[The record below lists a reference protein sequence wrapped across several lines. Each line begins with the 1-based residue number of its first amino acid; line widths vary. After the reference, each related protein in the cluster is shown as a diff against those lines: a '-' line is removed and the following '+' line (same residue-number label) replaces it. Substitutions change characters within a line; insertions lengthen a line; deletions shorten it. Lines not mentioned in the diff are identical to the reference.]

1 MSRVRELQ
9 KAIERTN
16 RECKNKGPLITEWF
30 LLFASDIAMSLAVIA
45 DAMTGNQYSQGEVTE
60 EDIDKTEYKNPE
72 FFKLGER
79 IRKRLDEIGMSQREL
94 ADKLGITE
102 VSLSRYIKGERI
114 PRATVVI
121 GIAKVLDVSVEWL
134 LKGEK

>member
-1 MSRVRELQ
+1 MSRVIELQ

-16 RECKNKGPLITEWF
+16 RECNNKGPLITEWF

-45 DAMTGNQYSQGEVTE
+45 DAMTGNQYSQGEVTD
-60 EDIDKTEYKNPE
+60 EDLDKM
-72 FFKLGER
+72 GER

-102 VSLSRYIKGERI
+102 VSLSRYITGNRVPK
-114 PRATVVI
+114 ATVVI
-121 GIAKVLDVSVEWL
+121 GMAKVLDVSVEWL
-134 LKGEK
+134 LKG